1 MLGQTRLIFRV
12 LSKFTLLSRK
22 AYFHK
27 PIYQNSPHAWVYILL
42 NCFHK
47 ISWRPFLTL
56 LESNAALLTRQKDSR
71 TLERIYRSCLD
82 QTEDFLH
89 ISDLYIHLIKCSSV
103 HTPTNNFWKSNALY
117 LPNWEIA
124 LICSN
129 MITGKNTSMRST
141 LIWATI
147 QLRNHIEF
155 RNF

>member
-1 MLGQTRLIFRV
+1 MLGQTRLIFTV

-103 HTPTNNFWKSNALY
+103 HTPTNNFWKQCIISPKLGNCTDLLKHDY
-117 LPNWEIA
+117 R
-124 LICSN
+124 
-129 MITGKNTSMRST
+129 KNYFNEKHTYMSYNT
-141 LIWATI
+141 TKKP
-147 QLRNHIEF
+147 LRI
-155 RNF
+155 